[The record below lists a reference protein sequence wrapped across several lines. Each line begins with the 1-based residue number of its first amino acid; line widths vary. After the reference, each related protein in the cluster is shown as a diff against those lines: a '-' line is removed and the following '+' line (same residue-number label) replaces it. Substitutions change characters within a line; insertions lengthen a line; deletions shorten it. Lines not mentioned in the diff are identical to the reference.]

1 MAGDRYAKRRKQL
14 MRKLRAKHAES
25 LLVTN
30 FTNVTYLTGFSG
42 DDSFLIVGRDKTI
55 LISDGRYTTQI
66 SEECPGLDVYIRP
79 QKEGLVA
86 ATAKVARRAKIRN
99 LGFESN
105 STTVD
110 QAEGLLSALKST
122 ELIPLSGLVEEL
134 RLCKDPQEVADLRE
148 AVRQAEKG
156 FEVLKATLRGEQT
169 ELQVAHDLEHSM
181 RGFGAVGTSFPPIV
195 AVGPHSALPH
205 ATPRH
210 VLISD
215 ASFVLVDWGAN
226 GQTGYKS
233 DLTRVL
239 ATGKISSKLEKVYGV
254 VLNAQLA
261 GIQKVRPGVRCCDVD
276 AAARKVIE
284 DAGFGKKF
292 NHGLGHGLGLD
303 IHEGPRLNSATE
315 LELRPGMVV
324 TVEPGIYLP
333 GWGGV
338 RIEDDVLVTKDGC
351 EVLTSS
357 PKAFDEIILDF

>member
-1 MAGDRYAKRRKQL
+1 MATDRFVKRRNGVL
-14 MRKLRAKHAES
+14 RKLKAVGADA

-42 DDSFLIVGRDKTI
+42 DDSFLLVSRDATV
-55 LISDGRYTTQI
+55 LISDGRYETQI
-66 SEECPGLDVYIRP
+66 ADECPGLDVHIRP
-79 QKEGLVA
+79 QKIGIVA
-86 ATAKVARRAKIRN
+86 AAAKIAARAKIAN

-110 QAEGLLSALKST
+110 ESEGLRTALKSA
-122 ELIPLSGLVEEL
+122 ELVPVSGLVEEL
-134 RLCKDPQEVADLRE
+134 RLCKDASEVAALRE
-148 AVRQAEKG
+148 AVTQAEKG

-181 RGFGAVGTSFPPIV
+181 RSFGATGSSFAPIV
-195 AVGPHSALPH
+195 AVGAHAALPH
-205 ATPRH
+205 ATPRR

-215 ASFVLVDWGAN
+215 ADFVLVDWGAD
-226 GQTGYKS
+226 GPTGYKS

-239 ATGKISSKLEKVYGV
+239 VTGKISAKLEKIYRV

-261 GIQKVRPGVRCCDVD
+261 GIRNVRPGARCCDVD

-303 IHEGPRLNSATE
+303 IHEGPRLNSMTE
-315 LELRPGMVV
+315 MELKPGMVV

-338 RIEDDVLVTKDGC
+338 RIEDDVLVTKDGHD
-351 EVLTSS
+351 VLTSS
-357 PKAFDEIILDF
+357 PKKFDDIVLS

>member
-1 MAGDRYAKRRKQL
+1 MAMDCYQRRRNGVIKQL
-14 MRKLRAKHAES
+14 RSRKIDA

-42 DDSFLIVGRDKTI
+42 DDSFLLVSRDKTI

-66 SEECPGLDVYIRP
+66 EAECPDIEANIRP
-79 QKEGLVA
+79 QKVSIVA
-86 ATAKVARRAKIRN
+86 ATAKIAQKLGIRS

-110 QAEGLLSALKST
+110 EAEGLKKGLKSV
-122 ELIPLSGLVEEL
+122 ELAPISGLVEEL
-134 RLCKDPQEVADLRE
+134 RLCKDATEIKALRE
-148 AVRQAEKG
+148 AVWQAEKG
-156 FEVLKATLRGEQT
+156 FEVLKATIRGEQT
-169 ELQVAHDLEHSM
+169 ELQVAHELEHSM
-181 RGFGAVGTSFPPIV
+181 RSFGATGTSFAPIV

-205 ATPRH
+205 ATPRQ
-210 VLISD
+210 VLISESD
-215 ASFVLVDWGAN
+215 FVLVDWGAN
-226 GQTGYKS
+226 GPTGYKS

-239 ATGKISSKLEKVYGV
+239 VTGKISSKLEKIYRV

-261 GIQKVRPGVRCCDVD
+261 GIQNVRPGTRCCDVD

-284 DAGFGKKF
+284 QAGYGKKF

-315 LELRPGMVV
+315 AELQPGMVV

-338 RIEDDVLVTKDGC
+338 RIEDDVLVTKEGC

-357 PKAFDEIILDF
+357 PKEFEDIILT